1 MRKVFMFV
9 NVDWFFL
16 SHRLPIA
23 KASEANNIEMVVYTD
38 FTQPH
43 DPEEFDGFK
52 LHQSPVRRK
61 YTSWFYLMLEALNSY
76 RLIRKCK
83 PDLIHAVTIKPILIL
98 GLVARLTATPFIGA
112 ISGFGPAFSATD
124 ALSSL
129 RLRVIVYVFKF
140 VFGGD
145 RSGVICQSTND
156 RDTLLSFGICSA
168 KKIALI
174 SGSGV
179 DIELYSPNNKLV
191 DCEPYVLMASRMLG
205 DKGVREFCL
214 AAKIVHAKLGREIKF
229 KLSGPVDI
237 DSPTFISEFDLKNL
251 CADSEV
257 EYLGN
262 RQDMPELLASA
273 VLFVLPSYYAEGVP
287 KVLLEASACGVA
299 IITTDHPGCRDAIV
313 NRETGLLV
321 QPRDSGSLANAIME
335 LLANT
340 DLATKMGEEGRKLA
354 VSAYGDTVVVLQ
366 HYSLYRQYFS

>member
-1 MRKVFMFV
+1 
-9 NVDWFFL
+9 
-16 SHRLPIA
+16 
-23 KASEANNIEMVVYTD
+23 
-38 FTQPH
+38 
-43 DPEEFDGFK
+43 
-52 LHQSPVRRK
+52 
-61 YTSWFYLMLEALNSY
+61 
-76 RLIRKCK
+76 
-83 PDLIHAVTIKPILIL
+83 LIHAVTIKPILIL
-98 GLVARLTATPFIGA
+98 GLVARLTSTPFIGA
-112 ISGFGPAFSATD
+112 ISGLGPAFSAVD

-140 VFGGD
+140 VFGGG

-156 RDTLLSFGICSA
+156 RDILLSFGICSA
-168 KKIALI
+168 KEVALI

-179 DIELYSPNNKLV
+179 DIELYSPSNKLV
-191 DCEPYVLMASRMLG
+191 DCDPYVLMASRMLG

-214 AAKIVHAKLGREIKF
+214 AAKIVYAKLGRGIKF
-229 KLSGPVDI
+229 KLSGPVDM
-237 DSPTFISEFDLKNL
+237 DSPTFISEFDLKKL
-251 CADSEV
+251 CTASGV

-273 VLFVLPSYYAEGVP
+273 LLFVLPSYYAEGVP

-335 LLANT
+335 LLANS
-340 DLATKMGEEGRKLA
+340 DLTTKMGEEGRKLA

-366 HYSLYRQYFS
+366 HYSLYRQYLK